1 MELNC
6 ILAILN
12 RDRCAAMEGVF
23 QSLRLPLALTM
34 MCRGT
39 ATTEHLSLYGLL
51 PTQKALLTTVA
62 DGEQTRRLMRAA
74 KLQKRAARGGVEVQ
88 ADADAVAE
96 AARKAQT
103 DNEAD
108 RQAAVGQM
116 LFAAVALAR
125 RLGVDPEQALQYQNA
140 QFTAH
145 PTSCQEAEPPHSC

>member
-74 KLQKRAARGGVEVQ
+74 KLKLFIDVPGNGIMLSVPIKSIGGGRTMAYLTDRQNPGGEKPPMKFDHELIYVILNEGCSDLVMAAARS
-88 ADADAVAE
+88 
-96 AARKAQT
+96 
-103 DNEAD
+103 
-108 RQAAVGQM
+108 
-116 LFAAVALAR
+116 LSLI
-125 RLGVDPEQALQYQNA
+125 
-140 QFTAH
+140 H
-145 PTSCQEAEPPHSC
+145 I